1 MMPMTFN
8 FPANGLRAHRY
19 AETGPS
25 HPCVQQ
31 HTPPTSDIGSP
42 DVKIEEIDI
51 DSHDA
56 PRLASMPCLATPSR
70 ECSSIQLPSLEALDR
85 GVKATARLDGL
96 KKENPLDILL
106 PSPSQLIA
114 YANRKPP
121 PTARLLWSCWT
132 PPVDD
137 SIAEQ
142 GPPQQRGVAGLGIL
156 PLGFGDSRQIIHE
169 NPPCDVADKNLTSRL
184 TPTTI
189 SSRNSLSPD
198 VNSRYRSNQKYTTEE
213 GDFIIYAR
221 HDRNMKW
228 SCIVEEFATL
238 FGHTPRRT
246 IQGLQAWHYRMN
258 NQIPVWDADGWLCF
272 DHDDDDEPRQI
283 SIKSRERHMYLGPG
297 ESLGIAQRYPERAVH
312 YAWVDPKTK
321 MMAKD
326 WAAKRT
332 LQYDIRRRRQRK
344 QLKRLL
350 AKRDFN

>member
-1 MMPMTFN
+1 MMTLRSNLPVH
-8 FPANGLRAHRY
+8 GLRAHRY

-42 DVKIEEIDI
+42 EVKIEEIDI
-51 DSHDA
+51 DSQYA
-56 PRLASMPCLATPSR
+56 PCLASMPCPATPSR
-70 ECSSIQLPSLEALDR
+70 EGSSIQLPSLEALDR
-85 GVKATARLDGL
+85 GVKATAQLDRLKRDR
-96 KKENPLDILL
+96 PLDILL
-106 PSPSQLIA
+106 PGPSDLIA
-114 YANRKPP
+114 YASRKPP
-121 PTARLLWSCWT
+121 PTPRLLWSCWT
-132 PPVDD
+132 PSDD
-137 SIAEQ
+137 GSITEQ
-142 GPPQQRGVAGLGIL
+142 NPPQQRVVTGLGIL
-156 PLGFGDSRQIIHE
+156 PFGFGDSRQIIHE
-169 NPPCDVADKNLTSRL
+169 NPPCEPADRPLTSRL
-184 TPTTI
+184 SPTTT
-189 SSRNSLSPD
+189 SSRDSLSPD
-198 VNSRYRSNQKYTTEE
+198 VNSKYRSNQKYTTEE

-228 SCIVEEFATL
+228 SCIVEEFATM
-238 FGHTPRRT
+238 FGHSPPRT
-246 IQGLQAWHYRMN
+246 IQGLQGWHYRMN

-272 DHDDDDEPRQI
+272 DHDDDCEPRQI
-283 SIKSRERHMYLGPG
+283 SIKSRERYMYLQPG

-321 MMAKD
+321 LMAKD